1 MTPEEK
7 NQSAG
12 QPNQDAPENAAFQQA
27 IHEAGS
33 NQSGVGSITD
43 ALEAGAADIS
53 QDSKGKKEGD
63 APAGEAAQTTSGV

>member
-1 MTPEEK
+1 MTPEEQ
-7 NQSAG
+7 NQSGG
-12 QPNQDAPENAAFQQA
+12 QSTDTPENAAFQQA
-27 IHEAGS
+27 INEAGS

-63 APAGEAAQTTSGV
+63 TPDGEAAQTTSGV

>member
-1 MTPEEK
+1 MTPEEQ
-7 NQSAG
+7 NQSG
-12 QPNQDAPENAAFQQA
+12 QQPVDAAENAAFQQA
-27 IHEAGS
+27 INEAGS

-63 APAGEAAQTTSGV
+63 TPTGEAAQTTSGV